1 MLLIG
6 SRQVLPF
13 PMIVIWL
20 LLFIIGIFDA
30 REQRIP
36 NLWVLMLFSVAVIAS
51 LYSPV
56 DINER
61 ISSLCIM
68 FTLMLL
74 LYLVGGVAAGDV
86 KLAAVI
92 GYILGL
98 DELVGY
104 SWTFAFS
111 CLFIGVMYQLLK
123 RLTAGMPYRY
133 LGYQAFFTSVSSGC
147 MKPMQANATYMPL
160 APVMIVALALNSY
173 FSHFS

>member
-1 MLLIG
+1 MLYPMTLTW
-6 SRQVLPF
+6 PF
-13 PMIVIWL
+13 
-20 LLFIIGIFDA
+20 LFIIGVFDA

-36 NLWVLMLFSVAVIAS
+36 NVWVLMLLSVAVLAS
-51 LYSPV
+51 LGSPV
-56 DINER
+56 DISER
-61 ISSLCIM
+61 LYG
-68 FTLMLL
+68 FALLFVLMLI

-92 GYILGL
+92 GYILGWE
-98 DELVGY
+98 ELASY

-123 RLTAGMPYRY
+123 RLTTGVQCGY
-133 LGYQAFFTSVSSGC
+133 LGYQSILVSVSFRS
-147 MKPMQANATYMPL
+147 MKPIQTNATYMPL